1 MNDNSNEVRIIEYDP
16 QYQQDFRDLNEEWIS
31 KFFKMEASDY
41 KMLDNPQDYILNKG
55 GHIVFALLN
64 NEVVGTCALIKTSDE
79 PLIFELAKMAVS
91 PKAQGK
97 KIGYLIGQELI
108 NKAKELKAKEVFLE
122 TNSSLVPAIKLYE
135 KLGFQHIPVI
145 DSPYERAD
153 TKMLLN
159 LDF

>member
-1 MNDNSNEVRIIEYDP
+1 MDNNNEVKIVEYDP
-16 QYQQDFRDLNEEWIS
+16 KYQQDFRDLNEEWIS

-41 KMLDNPQDYILNKG
+41 KMLDHPEEYIINKG

-108 NKAKELKAKEVFLE
+108 DKAKQLKAKEVFLE
-122 TNSSLVPAIKLYE
+122 TNSSLIPAIKLYE

-153 TKMLLN
+153 TKMLL
-159 LDF
+159 DFSF